1 MRLLLRWI
9 SSGRLVMAENRC
21 GYAALVGRPNVGKST
36 LLNRLIGQKIA
47 ITSHKPQTT
56 RHAILGI
63 KTRPDGQILFV
74 DTPGMHLRGK
84 KALNR
89 MLNQTA
95 GSVLVDVD
103 VILLVVQAGVWT
115 AEDEAVLKAVQSSKR
130 PVILVVNK
138 IDLLK
143 KKEEMLAYLA
153 RLSSMADFEEIIP
166 CSARSG
172 DNLELLEEHVLQR
185 LPEGPSF
192 YPEEQVTD
200 KSERFMA
207 AELLRE
213 QLTRRYAREI
223 PYALTVEIERFEE
236 HPQHY
241 SIGAVIWV
249 ERDGQK
255 AIIIGKQGEALKE
268 TARLARESMQK
279 AFERKVW
286 LDVWVKV
293 KKSWSSDEKAMANL
307 GYTE

>member
-1 MRLLLRWI
+1 MT
-9 SSGRLVMAENRC
+9 ENRS
-21 GYAALVGRPNVGKST
+21 GYAAIVGRPNVGKST

-63 KTRPDGQILFV
+63 KTRPDGQILYV
-74 DTPGMHLRGK
+74 DTPGIHRRGK

-95 GSVLVDVD
+95 ESALADVD
-103 VILLVVQAGVWT
+103 VILFVVQAGVWT
-115 AEDEAVLKAVQSSKR
+115 EEDEAVMRVVKRSSR
-130 PVILVVNK
+130 PAILVVNK

-172 DNLELLEEHVLQR
+172 DNLALLEDHVLR
-185 LPEGPSF
+185 LLPEGPGF

-236 HPQHY
+236 HPEHY

-249 ERDGQK
+249 EREGQK

-268 TARLARESMQK
+268 TARLAREAMQK
-279 AFERKVW
+279 AFGRRIW

-293 KKSWSSDEKAMANL
+293 KKSWSSDEQAMANL
-307 GYTE
+307 GYTDP